1 MVHSALFYNLEAY
14 FYSSSAIWMQK
25 NIHVVIYHRWQRIKC
40 LVGSTWDNAPDF
52 FSKFSC
58 LVLDAK
64 IWLRRI
70 TQYHGKSKKKLNFV
84 RPNSREKLCRYFEN
98 CIIASN
104 CIWSK
109 FTLWSNWLHLQKYP
123 IANFHEFSMDSF
135 YLRESSMI
143 SHKIFFK
150 KKIYAMCNL
159 RNCTN
164 SCTMYINNFDSCW
177 STYNLHHG

>member
-1 MVHSALFYNLEAY
+1 MDA
-14 FYSSSAIWMQK
+14 K
-25 NIHVVIYHRWQRIKC
+25 NIHVVHVVIYHRWQRIKS

-52 FSKFSC
+52 FSEFSC
-58 LVLDAK
+58 PVLVAK

-70 TQYHGKSKKKLNFV
+70 TQYNGKSRKNWIFWDPIAAKNYAATSKILSS
-84 RPNSREKLCRYFEN
+84 RPNIF
-98 CIIASN
+98 
-104 CIWSK
+104 
-109 FTLWSNWLHLQKYP
+109 HLIFFI

-164 SCTMYINNFDSCW
+164 SCIVHKQLWLLLIDIQPTPWII
-177 STYNLHHG
+177 